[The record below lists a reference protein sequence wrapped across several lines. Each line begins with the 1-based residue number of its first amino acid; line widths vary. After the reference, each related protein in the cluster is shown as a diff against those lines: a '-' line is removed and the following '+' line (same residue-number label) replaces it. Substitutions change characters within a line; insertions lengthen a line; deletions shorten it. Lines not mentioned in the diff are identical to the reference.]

1 MALQPLPPAAAILA
15 AGLGSRLGYRP
26 KATLKVGGLSV
37 LERIVAALRGAGVQ
51 EVSVVIG
58 PYLEQLQPLVVGCG
72 AYPLLHQVAQPS
84 LVESQ
89 RVALDDHRSRFADHD
104 LMLVLGDLALLG
116 EQDVLPLLT
125 SWHRRN
131 LSVHA
136 QVPVVGG
143 VRGHPLILSS
153 WAGQQICTLP
163 RRRGIR
169 DWLASHPDSVASV
182 ETDRPAYVSDL
193 DTPAD
198 VEALRDHLYPITLT
212 WPSP

>member
-1 MALQPLPPAAAILA
+1 MAPQPLPPAAAILA
-15 AGLGSRLGYRP
+15 ACLGSRLGYRP

-51 EVSVVIG
+51 AVSVVIG

-72 AYPLLHQVAQPS
+72 AYPLLHQVPRPS

-89 RVALDDHRSRFADHD
+89 RVALDDHRSRFPDHD

-116 EQDVLPLLT
+116 EQDVRPLLT

-153 WAGQQICTLP
+153 WAVKQICTFP
-163 RRRGIR
+163 RQRGIR
-169 DWLASHPDSVASV
+169 DWLASHSESVASV
-182 ETDRPAYVSDL
+182 ATDRPAYVSDL

-198 VEALRDHLYPITLT
+198 VEALRVHLYPVPLT

>member
-1 MALQPLPPAAAILA
+1 MASQPLPPAAAILA

-26 KATLKVGGLSV
+26 KATLKVGGVSV
-37 LERIVAALRGAGVQ
+37 LERLVAALRAAGVKA
-51 EVSVVIG
+51 VSVVIG
-58 PYLEQLQPLVVGCG
+58 PYQELLQPLVVGCG
-72 AYPLLHQVAQPS
+72 AYPLLHQVPRPS

-89 RVALDDHRSRFADHD
+89 RVALDHHRSRFSDHD
-104 LMLVLGDLALLG
+104 LALVLGDLALLDKH
-116 EQDVLPLLT
+116 DVIPLLT
-125 SWHRRN
+125 SWHRRD

-153 WAGQQICTLP
+153 RAVHQICTLP
-163 RRRGIR
+163 RHCGIR
-169 DWLASHPDSVASV
+169 EWLGSHPDSVASI
-182 ETDRPAYVSDL
+182 ESGRPAYVSDL

-198 VEALRDHLYPITLT
+198 VDALRDYLYQMPLT